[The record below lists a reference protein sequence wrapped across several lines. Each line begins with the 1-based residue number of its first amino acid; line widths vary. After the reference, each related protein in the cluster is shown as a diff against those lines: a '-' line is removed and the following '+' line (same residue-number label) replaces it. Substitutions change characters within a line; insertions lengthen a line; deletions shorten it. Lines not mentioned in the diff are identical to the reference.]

1 MLKGRSAMHPN
12 VPTPDDVEHAHF
24 ILKFAANWW
33 SEFLLGVIT
42 VLSSVYFRKK
52 GRDTKSVI
60 IPLSEEHIDNK
71 MKICQQ
77 DMLILIGKQN
87 IERDA
92 KTKQDLND
100 RDNKLLDHIRDMI
113 K

>member
-1 MLKGRSAMHPN
+1 MTAGTNKMSPHT
-12 VPTPDDVEHAHF
+12 PTPDDVEHAH
-24 ILKFAANWW
+24 IVLKFAATWW

-42 VLSSVYFRKK
+42 VLSGVYFSTKV
-52 GRDTKSVI
+52 RDTESVI

-100 RDNKLLDHIRDMI
+100 RDKKLLDHIRDMI